1 MPICLRGT
9 SKDTN
14 WSSLISEPFNTQ
26 RIKQWG
32 PLLVSQNCLG
42 NPEIYKACYRMGL
55 VHLHLL
61 HWKMLCQED
70 WKILPL
76 PRHPP
81 PPFPKNLSGRQR
93 LEKIGAFTTKNQT
106 VLRIRTNRSLIIL
119 DLEFISTISNCTSL
133 NSGKIVIQDS
143 DSATTNSG
151 LHKKRNNH
159 IIITNVILNDR
170 TYQIPLTLVF
180 G

>member
-1 MPICLRGT
+1 MTKLVIGWVWCICIYCTERCYVRRIGRYCPSPGT
-9 SKDTN
+9 
-14 WSSLISEPFNTQ
+14 
-26 RIKQWG
+26 
-32 PLLVSQNCLG
+32 
-42 NPEIYKACYRMGL
+42 
-55 VHLHLL
+55 
-61 HWKMLCQED
+61 
-70 WKILPL
+70 
-76 PRHPP
+76 P